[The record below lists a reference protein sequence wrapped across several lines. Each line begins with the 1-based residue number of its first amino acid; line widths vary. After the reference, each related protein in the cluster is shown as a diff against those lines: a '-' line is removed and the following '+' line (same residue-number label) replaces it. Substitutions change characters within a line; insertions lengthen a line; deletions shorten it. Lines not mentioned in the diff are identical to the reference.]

1 MAPPAVS
8 VIIPAL
14 NAAPYLG
21 EAIAS
26 ILAQSFDDFELIVVD
41 DGSGDGSQAIAA
53 NYQAADGRVRTAFL
67 ERDPRTES
75 GARAANVGIDMARG
89 DLIAR
94 MDADDVAAPDRLAVQ
109 LAWLRDRKLDIC
121 GGQTRRFG
129 EQDGEIWYPRDQPA
143 IAYELVFRSGL
154 ANATMLARGDVLRTA
169 RFSET
174 EAYEEY
180 ELQTRLI
187 SRVRIGNCPDVVLG
201 LRVHPGQTTRVL
213 GARKQQS
220 RQRLRFGHFFGL
232 FPEARLEDF
241 RCVNAVAR
249 GAPLGEKYELRLA
262 ADWLVR
268 LSRLPDEKLRGRM
281 ARRWTDVCERYAG
294 PPGDVAVLGA
304 EVAARILAAP

>member
-1 MAPPAVS
+1 MAAPTVS

-14 NAAPYLG
+14 NAAPFLG

-26 ILAQSFDDFELIVVD
+26 ILSQGFSDLELIVID
-41 DGSGDGSQAIAA
+41 DGSSDGSQVVAA
-53 NYQAADGRVRTAFL
+53 SYAAADRRVRTAFL

-75 GARAANVGIDMARG
+75 GARAANVGIDMAQG
-89 DLIAR
+89 ALIAR
-94 MDADDVAAPDRLAVQ
+94 MDADDIATPDRFAIQ
-109 LAWLRDRKLDIC
+109 TAWLRDHDLDVC
-121 GGQTRRFG
+121 GGQARRFG
-129 EQDGEIWYPRDQPA
+129 EQDGELWYPYGAPA
-143 IAYELVFRSGL
+143 IAHELVFRSGL
-154 ANATMLARGDVLRTA
+154 ANATMLARGEVLRAA

-187 SRVRIGNCPDVVLG
+187 SQVRIGNCPDVVLG

-220 RQRLRFGHFFGL
+220 RQRLRFGHFFRL
-232 FPEARLEDF
+232 FPDARLEDF

-249 GAPLGEKYELRLA
+249 GTPLGDNGELRLA

-268 LSRLPDEKLRGRM
+268 LSRLPDEKLRNRM
-281 ARRWTDVCERYAG
+281 ARRWADVCERYAG
-294 PPGDVAVLGA
+294 PPADLGLRDDVADRV
-304 EVAARILAAP
+304 LAAP